1 MVLRSLRQF
10 FRNPSACIG
19 LAVLLALV
27 LACACSSHL
36 VRWSPFDQDLGEKLL
51 SPSRAHWMGT
61 DQFGRDVLARVLA
74 GTKYS
79 LTAGFVSVLLSLA
92 GGLALG
98 IPAGYLGGALDKGL
112 MLVCDIMLAFPGILM
127 AMALSMVIGPGIYTP
142 MVTVGI
148 SSIPVFARLVRV
160 QFMSLREAP
169 FVEAMRAAGAGGVRI
184 ALKHILP
191 NAMGPI
197 LVQSTLRMGVAIVTA
212 ATLSFLGLG
221 AQPPNPEWGTMLNDA
236 RTYFMSSA
244 YLAMFPGLAITI
256 SVIAI
261 NLVGDALRDHL
272 DPKLRER

>member
-1 MVLRSLRQF
+1 MRLFRILRS
-10 FRNPSACIG
+10 PSASIG
-19 LAVLLALV
+19 LAVLLVLV
-27 LACACSSHL
+27 LACMFSSHL
-36 VRWSPFDQDLGEKLL
+36 VYYSPFEQNMDVKLL
-51 SPSRAHWMGT
+51 GPSAAHWMGT
-61 DQFGRDVLARVLA
+61 DQFGRDVLVRILV

-98 IPAGYLGGALDKGL
+98 VPAGYLGGALDKGL
-112 MLVCDIMLAFPGILM
+112 MLVCDIMLAFPGILL

-148 SSIPVFARLVRV
+148 SSIPVVARLVRV
-160 QFMSLREAP
+160 QFLSLREAP
-169 FVEAMRAAGAGGVRI
+169 FVEAMRAAGAGDLRI
-184 ALKHILP
+184 AFKHILP

-197 LVQSTLRMGVAIVTA
+197 LVQSTLRMGIAIVTA

-221 AQPPNPEWGTMLNDA
+221 AQPPTPEWGTMLNDA
-236 RTYFMSSA
+236 RTYFMTSA
-244 YLAMFPGLAITI
+244 YLAMFPGLAITV

>member
-1 MVLRSLRQF
+1 MRAVRQF
-10 FRNPSACIG
+10 LKNPSACVG

-27 LACACSSHL
+27 LACAFSAHL
-36 VRWSPFDQDLGEKLL
+36 VRFSPFDQNLDEKLL
-51 SPSRAHWMGT
+51 RPGATHLLGT
-61 DQFGRDVLARVLA
+61 DQFGRDVLARILA

-98 IPAGYLGGALDKGL
+98 IPAGYLGGALDKAL

-127 AMALSMVIGPGIYTP
+127 ALALSMVIGPGIYTP

-160 QFMSLREAP
+160 QFMTLREAA
-169 FVEAMRAAGAGGVRI
+169 FVEAMRAAGAGGARI

-191 NAMGPI
+191 NALGPI
-197 LVQSTLRMGVAIVTA
+197 LVQSTLRMGTAIVTA

-221 AQPPNPEWGTMLNDA
+221 AQPPAPEWGTMLNDA
-236 RTYFMSSA
+236 RTYFMTSA
-244 YLAMFPGLAITI
+244 YLAMFPGLAITV

-272 DPKLRER
+272 DPKLRES

>member
-1 MVLRSLRQF
+1 MGSLRKF
-10 FRNPSACIG
+10 FRSPSACVG
-19 LAVLLALV
+19 VAVLLALV
-27 LACACSSHL
+27 LACAFASRL
-36 VRWSPFDQDLGEKLL
+36 VPYSPFDQNLEQQLL
-51 SPSRAHWMGT
+51 RPSAAHWMGT
-61 DQFGRDVLARVLA
+61 DQFGRDVLARILV

-112 MLVCDIMLAFPGILM
+112 MLACDILLAFPGILM
-127 AMALSMVIGPGIYTP
+127 ALALSMVLGPGIYTP
-142 MVTVGI
+142 MITVGI

-160 QFMSLREAP
+160 QFMTLREAP
-169 FVEAMRAAGAGGVRI
+169 FVEAMRAAGAGGFRI
-184 ALKHILP
+184 AVKHIMP

-197 LVQSTLRMGVAIVTA
+197 LVQSTLRLGIAIVTA

-221 AQPPNPEWGTMLNDA
+221 AQPPAPEWGTMLNDA
-236 RTYFMSSA
+236 RTYFMTNA
-244 YLAMFPGLAITI
+244 YLAMFPGLAITV

-272 DPKLRER
+272 DPRLRER

>member
-1 MVLRSLRQF
+1 MRQL

-19 LAVLLALV
+19 LAILLGLV
-27 LACACSSHL
+27 LACLFSSRL
-36 VRWSPFDQDLGEKLL
+36 VPYSPFDQNLQEKLL
-51 SPSRAHWMGT
+51 RPCAAHLMGT
-61 DQFGRDVLARVLA
+61 DQFGRDVLVRILV

-79 LTAGFVSVLLSLA
+79 LTSGFVSVLLSLA
-92 GGLALG
+92 GGLLIG
-98 IPAGYLGGALDKGL
+98 IPAGFLGGAADKGL
-112 MLVCDIMLAFPGILM
+112 MLVCDILLAFPGILM

-142 MVTVGI
+142 MITVGI

-160 QFMSLREAP
+160 QFMTLREAP
-169 FVEAMRAAGAGGVRI
+169 FVEAMRAAGAGDLRI

-197 LVQSTLRMGVAIVTA
+197 LVQSTLRMGIAIVTA

-221 AQPPNPEWGTMLNDA
+221 AQPPAPEWGTMLNDA
-236 RTYFMSSA
+236 RTYFMTNA

-261 NLVGDALRDHL
+261 NLVGDALRDQL
-272 DPKLRER
+272 DPRLRER